1 MAIAYAAA
9 DPSRRIPLIKVI
21 PFAAVHVAA
30 VAGVI
35 MLGWSWKGLALA
47 LALYAVRMFGVTGG
61 YHRYFS
67 HRSFKTSRPMQFL
80 LALLAMSS
88 SQKGVLWW
96 ASHHRIHHK
105 FSDKPGDVHSVA
117 QDGFLWS
124 HVGWI
129 LAEKYEATDER
140 SIRDFA
146 RYPELVWLDK
156 WWWTPPAALG
166 IGSFLLGGWF
176 GLVWGFLVS
185 TVLLWHGTFTINSLT
200 HTFGSRR
207 YETTDGSRNNPLLA
221 LITLG
226 EGWHNNHHYHQR
238 SVRQG
243 FFWWEVDVTY
253 YVLRAFAAVG
263 LVSELHSPPPDIV
276 HPNRVVPGAPVQA
289 ELTAA
294 PPGEPVGAE

>member
-1 MAIAYAAA
+1 MAIAYDAEGT
-9 DPSRRIPLIKVI
+9 DHRISRVKVI

-35 MLGWSWKGLALA
+35 ALGWSWKGLALA

-67 HRSFKTSRPMQFL
+67 HRSFRTSRFVQFL

-96 ASHHRIHHK
+96 ASHHRMHHK
-105 FSDKPGDVHSVA
+105 FSDLPGDVHSA
-117 QDGFLWS
+117 KRDGFFWS

-129 LAEKYEATDER
+129 LADRYEATDER
-140 SIRDFA
+140 SVRDLA
-146 RYPELVWLDK
+146 RSPELVWLDR

-166 IGSFLLGGWF
+166 IGLFLVGGWF
-176 GLVWGFLVS
+176 ALVWGFFVS
-185 TVLLWHGTFTINSLT
+185 TTLLWHGTFTINSLT
-200 HTFGSRR
+200 HIFGSRR
-207 YETTDGSRNNPLLA
+207 YVTTDNSRNNALLA

-226 EGWHNNHHYHQR
+226 EGWHNNHHYYPL

-253 YVLRAFAAVG
+253 YVLRGFAALG
-263 LVSELHSPPPDIV
+263 IV
-276 HPNRVVPGAPVQA
+276 HDLHAPPAHVVLPVRPTPA
-289 ELTAA
+289 AA
-294 PPGEPVGAE
+294 PAGEPVAAE